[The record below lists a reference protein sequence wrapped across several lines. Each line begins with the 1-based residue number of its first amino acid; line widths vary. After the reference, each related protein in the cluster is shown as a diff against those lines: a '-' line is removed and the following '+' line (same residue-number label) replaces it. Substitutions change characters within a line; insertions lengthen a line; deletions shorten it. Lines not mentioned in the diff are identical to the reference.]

1 MNQINYL
8 CLYARTAQPKF
19 VFTTPHCLYWSFC
32 QNVDAVDQSAILKIS
47 SISTE
52 AFAAAEVATPRTEC
66 ALKIEMSTAAS
77 ASMLGRGCMVGQT
90 NLSPFLIEVRTVLRR
105 RVDKRVLAAGA
116 KLAPFN

>member
-1 MNQINYL
+1 MLMQLTNQPCI
-8 CLYARTAQPKF
+8 F
-19 VFTTPHCLYWSFC
+19 W
-32 QNVDAVDQSAILKIS
+32 IS

-52 AFAAAEVATPRTEC
+52 AFAAAQVEAPRTEC
-66 ALKIEMSTAAS
+66 ALKMEMLTAAS

-90 NLSPFLIEVRTVLRR
+90 NLSSLLIEVRTVLRR